1 MWQTLNVGMAAPT
14 LKFTKGTRYV
24 VSKGP
29 CLATKALTPNIICVV
44 DLGAATLLIAT
55 HVLSTIPN
63 VTKKFST

>member
-29 CLATKALTPNIICVV
+29 CLATKAPTLNIFWVV
-44 DLGAATLLIAT
+44 DWDAATLLIAT